1 MEFLRL
7 YSEMREK
14 RVNKRE
20 SWKTKIKEGE
30 VWVWIGKGRC

>member
-20 SWKTKIKEGE
+20 SWKTKINRRRGM
-30 VWVWIGKGRC
+30 GMDRQG